1 MDRDAIEKICE
12 LQVEIDGYRRFIK
25 DFLVSILK
33 REHRIFVRHD
43 ETSSSDEIETIWD
56 EYNKLLKENDRLARE
71 LKGEAE
77 KE

>member
-12 LQVEIDGYRRFIK
+12 LQAEIDGYSRFIK

-43 ETSSSDEIETIWD
+43 ETSLATEIETIWD
-56 EYNKLLKENDRLARE
+56 EYDRLLDENDRTARD

-77 KE
+77 KK